1 MYSRTNVNPLNN
13 TNLNAQNAITT
24 GVSLLYTQSFNEL
37 KDLWKRNKAKSQP
50 EEDEEDETPPNQ
62 DALKNDESDE

>member
-24 GVSLLYTQSFNEL
+24 GVSLLYTQSFNQL
-37 KDLWKRNKAKSQP
+37 KDLWKRNKAKTQP
-50 EEDEEDETPPNQ
+50 EEDDEETAPNQ
-62 DALKNDESDE
+62 DAVKKDESDE